1 MSESYQAVLWIS
13 ATAKADTALMAASV
27 GGVWHE
33 AADIGVTAPYLLFLQ
48 QSGTDTDTANAHR
61 LFSRLLFQIVAV
73 GPTAQYATLATIA
86 DRIEALFG
94 STRSFGLP
102 GGGGVLE
109 CWRIQPLAYPEP
121 LVNGKAWSRLGGLY
135 QIDVQGS

>member
-1 MSESYQAVLWIS
+1 MSESWQAVQWIGT
-13 ATAKADTALMAASV
+13 TAKADSALVAAAT

-33 AADIGVTAPYLLFLQ
+33 AADVGVIAPYMLYAQ
-48 QSGTDTDTANAHR
+48 QSGADTDTANAHR

-73 GPTAQYATLATIA
+73 GPTAQYAALATIA

-94 STRSFGLP
+94 SVRQFGLP

-109 CWRIQPLAYPEP
+109 CWRTQPLAYPEP

-135 QIDVQGS
+135 QIDLQGS

>member
-1 MSESYQAVLWIS
+1 MESWQAIQWIAS
-13 ATAKADTALMAASV
+13 TAKADSALVAAAT
-27 GGVWHE
+27 GGIWHE
-33 AADIGVTAPYLLFLQ
+33 AADIGVTAPYMLFLQ

-86 DRIEALFG
+86 DRIDALF
-94 STRSFGLP
+94 TARSVALSV
-102 GGGGVLE
+102 GGVLE
-109 CWRIQPLAYPEP
+109 SWRTQPIAYPEP

-135 QIDVQGS
+135 QIDLQGS